1 MTELSEDIYH
11 LLFQNMDHIISLE
24 QVNAK
29 KFHTFQIFTSS
40 ALTNSITKSKISKV
54 FNTESYNEYY
64 DVDTLKDEEFHQYII
79 DHDQSNSKISQIVHT
94 LELFSK
100 TNSKIYEI
108 VNNLKY
114 YKEYKKYYI
123 NKKNCQKIFTSIFDY
138 VDCKMTFMTH
148 FHYSLNLNIE
158 YNDINKKN
166 NKKNKKKFNKQIK
179 NTLKLL
185 NIHCLYELNRL
196 ICILYD
202 KFDKLQARYEWAL
215 YKYTAIAR
223 EIYKIMMVIDNT
235 YIMKAISNITS
246 CSVDTICDEKDWY
259 NHEDIKDWI
268 DFY

>member
-1 MTELSEDIYH
+1 MTELNENIYTIICE
-11 LLFQNMDHIISLE
+11 NMDNIIYLE
-24 QVNAK
+24 QANAK
-29 KFHTFQIFTSS
+29 KYHTFQIFTTS
-40 ALTNSITKSKISKV
+40 ALTNPETKSKISKV
-54 FNTESYNEYY
+54 FLIESDKKYFLI
-64 DVDTLKDEEFHQYII
+64 DRQYIE
-79 DHDQSNSKISQIVHT
+79 QYQANSKISQIVHT